1 MSVIPKFTP
10 QKFIDET
17 IDNIV
22 QLGVQEGM
30 MCSKVR
36 EPIPTFRKAECEKVI
51 TQYPLAKKEAN
62 NNCFIVLGRDRPGN
76 LASGCGGTGYTSCGM
91 IDLVVGRFALNSAN
105 ELKKGGKPIGSEEI
119 VNPNFI
125 TDAARVYI
133 SQKTLNIDRYF
144 GLKNTKTPES
154 VLREKSAIGIKADHV
169 RMIGRETIRMYCGG
183 ANSVEGFGKD
193 GETNCVG
200 GRLSKPRIDLI
211 AGKESNLQPAVLGDN
226 LVEYLTNIEEQIKMF
241 SQNIN
246 TIAEHLMHLN
256 SMMSVLTFGNPVFIR
271 NFMGDLVMWAE
282 QLFGAINS
290 DLRKMNYLDDME
302 FIKGAKSVVSN
313 SVFIT

>member
-1 MSVIPKFTP
+1 LGN
-10 QKFIDET
+10 DE
-17 IDNIV
+17 
-22 QLGVQEGM
+22 
-30 MCSKVR
+30 
-36 EPIPTFRKAECEKVI
+36 P
-51 TQYPLAKKEAN
+51 N
-62 NNCFIVLGRDRPGN
+62 NNCFIVLGRDRPSN

-91 IDLVVGRFALNSAN
+91 IDLVVGRFALNSAH
-105 ELKKGGKPIGSEEI
+105 EMKKGGKPIGNEET

-133 SQKTLNIDRYF
+133 SQKTLNIDKYF

-154 VLREKSAIGIKADHV
+154 VLKEKSAIGIKADHV

-183 ANSVEGFGKD
+183 ANSVEGLGKD
-193 GETNCVG
+193 GETNCLG
-200 GRLSKPRIDLI
+200 GRLSRPRIDLI

-226 LVEYLTNIEEQIKMF
+226 LVEYLVRVEEQVKRF
-241 SQNIN
+241 SKNIN
-246 TIAEHLMHLN
+246 TIASHLMAINSHLA
-256 SMMSVLTFGNPVFIR
+256 VLTFGSPTFTM
-271 NFMGDLVMWAE
+271 NFMGDLAMWAE